1 MLLLISKQSDA
12 QILRDKVKTVTQTN
26 DLFVLRDGR
35 LFSINHTFDNSD
47 HISRVGWGLQRCLDR
62 DKLRAARDDSINRF
76 DSIRQLSRMIEVLG
90 DIGVQ

>member
-35 LFSINHTFDNSD
+35 LFSINHTLDNSD
-47 HISRVGWGLQRCLDR
+47 NVSGIRRRLESLIYNLTIILYWC
-62 DKLRAARDDSINRF
+62 RF
-76 DSIRQLSRMIEVLG
+76 LVLWTRSM
-90 DIGVQ
+90 QQN